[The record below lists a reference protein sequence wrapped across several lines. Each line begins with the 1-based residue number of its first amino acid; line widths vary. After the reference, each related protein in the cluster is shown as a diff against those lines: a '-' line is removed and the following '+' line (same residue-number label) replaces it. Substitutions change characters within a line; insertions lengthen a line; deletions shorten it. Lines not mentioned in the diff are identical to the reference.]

1 MTTLLASKNAVKRT
15 WYIVDAEGKTLGR
28 LATRVASV
36 LIGKHRPDFTP
47 HADTGDFV
55 VVVNAAKVRLTGKK
69 WSDKLYIRH
78 SQHPGGLRRRTASQ
92 VRDSRPTEL
101 VELAVRG
108 MLAPNKLRAPR
119 MKRLRVFAG
128 AEHEHASHQP
138 QQLEVTA

>member
-1 MTTLLASKNAVKRT
+1 MTTQLASKNAVKRT
-15 WYIVDAEGKTLGR
+15 WYIVDAQGKTLGR

-36 LIGKHRPDFTP
+36 LIGKHRTDYTP

-69 WSDKLYIRH
+69 WSDKQYVRH
-78 SQHPGGLRRRTASQ
+78 SQYPGGLRRRTAGQ
-92 VRDSRPTEL
+92 IRDTRPAEL

-108 MLAPNKLRAPR
+108 MLPLNKLRAPR

-128 AEHEHASHQP
+128 AEHDHASHQP
-138 QQLEVTA
+138 RPLEVTS